1 MSRAMFPASRFNGSK
16 IAVFGL
22 ARSGLAC
29 AAALKAGG
37 ADVVAWDDGADARD
51 TAAAAGIPLGDLAAA
66 DFRRFAALVLSPG
79 IPLTHPRPHWSVDK
93 AHAAGI
99 EVIGDTEVFIREIAG
114 TGARL
119 IAITGTNGK
128 STTTAL
134 IGHVLRES
142 GLDAH
147 VGGNIGTAVFQLP
160 PPERGRVYVLELSS
174 YQIDLTPGLKP
185 DAAILMNLTPDH
197 LDRHGSMAGYAAVK
211 ARIFARQSSGDVAIC
226 SVDDEWS
233 AAIAKTLPAA
243 STHVPFSVLEPLSDG
258 ISAPAG
264 ILEERHAGEL
274 TARLDLRGLTAL
286 RGRHNWQNACA
297 AYGAGRALGVAAAR
311 IAEGFRSFPGL
322 AHRMEQVGQQD
333 NVIFVNDS
341 KATNADA
348 AEKALL
354 SFDTI
359 YWIAGGLTKA
369 GGIEPLKPLFGKVV
383 RAYLIGRDAP
393 ALAATLEGST
403 PYRICGTIEKATQA
417 AARDALAENRAGAVV
432 LLSPACASFDQFPNF
447 EVRGDAFRMAVM
459 KLMHEAAPC

>member
-1 MSRAMFPASRFNGSK
+1 MFPATRFKGSK

-22 ARSGLAC
+22 ARSGLAS

-37 ADVVAWDDGADARD
+37 ADVMAWDDGAAARGE
-51 TAAAAGIPLGDLAAA
+51 AAAAGIPLGDLAAA
-66 DFRRFAALVLSPG
+66 DFRQFSALVLSPG

-99 EVIGDTEVFIREIAG
+99 EVIGDTEIFIREIAG

-119 IAITGTNGK
+119 VAITGTNGK

-134 IGHVLRES
+134 IGHLLRAA

-160 PPERGRVYVLELSS
+160 APGPGRVYVLELSS

-211 ARIFARQSSGDVAIC
+211 ARIFARQSTGDVAIC

-243 STHVPFSVLEPLSDG
+243 STHVPFSVLKPLADDG
-258 ISAPAG
+258 ISAPG
-264 ILEERHAGEL
+264 GVLEERQSGKL

-297 AYGAGRALGVAAAR
+297 AYGAGRALGVAAPV

-359 YWIAGGLTKA
+359 YWIAGGLMKA
-369 GGIEPLKPLFGKVV
+369 GGIEPLRPLFDKIV

-393 ALAATLEGST
+393 ALAATLAGST
-403 PYRICGTIEKATQA
+403 PYRICGTIENATQA
-417 AARDALAENRAGAVV
+417 AANDARAENRAGAVV

-447 EVRGDAFRMAVM
+447 EVRGDAFRKAVRQVM
-459 KLMHEAAPC
+459 QEAAPC

>member
-1 MSRAMFPASRFNGSK
+1 MFPATRFKGRR

-37 ADVVAWDDGADARD
+37 ADVVAWDDDADARND
-51 TAAAAGIPLGDLAAA
+51 AAAAGIPLGDLAAA
-66 DFRRFAALVLSPG
+66 DFQPFSALVLSPG
-79 IPLTHPRPHWSVDK
+79 IPLTHPGPHWSVDK

-99 EVIGDTEVFIREIAG
+99 EVIGDTEIFIREIAG
-114 TGARL
+114 TGSRL
-119 IAITGTNGK
+119 VAITGTNGK

-134 IGHVLRES
+134 AGHVLRQA

-160 PPERGRVYVLELSS
+160 APAPGRVYVLELSS

-211 ARIFARQSSGDVAIC
+211 ARIFARQSTGDVALC
-226 SVDDEWS
+226 SLDDAWS
-233 AAIAKTLPAA
+233 AAIAEALPAA
-243 STHVPFSVLEPLSDG
+243 STHVPFSVRSALADG
-258 ISAPAG
+258 ISAPEG
-264 ILEERHAGEL
+264 VLEDRRDDKRL
-274 TARLDLRGLTAL
+274 ARLDLRGLGAL

-297 AYGAGRALGVAAAR
+297 AYGAGRALGVAAEA

-322 AHRMEQVGQQD
+322 AHRMEQVGQQG

-359 YWIAGGLTKA
+359 YWIAGGLMKA
-369 GGIEPLKPLFGKVV
+369 GGIEPLRPLFGKIV

-393 ALAATLEGST
+393 ALAETLEGST
-403 PYRICGTIEKATQA
+403 PYRICGTIENATQA
-417 AARDALAENRAGAVV
+417 AASDARVDNRADAVV

-447 EVRGDAFRMAVM
+447 EVRGDAFRKSVRE
-459 KLMHEAAPC
+459 LIGEGGPC